1 MAGSPATAWKDLC
14 GESRAQSLCS
24 RLPPTGCTQSQF
36 SRRGCPGGRFWSLPF
51 RKVPGHHAALTPT
64 TCPLSRHRAILPFIS
79 FFVCEETFA
88 FPPPYPLP
96 PPHGPRDQRRHR
108 TWGRFLGSAGSNRSQ
123 TFAPVLGLHHP
134 HHTLGEEEPAP
145 FSATASGQATPPPPG
160 SPQALLPPSSARYP
174 SSALSAPRCPPP
186 SLVGCCPSLKEEW
199 LIWRA
204 KCPLCLPGIDFG
216 ICC

>member
-36 SRRGCPGGRFWSLPF
+36 FRRGCPGGRFWSLPF
-51 RKVPGHHAALTPT
+51 RKVPGRHAALTPT

-79 FFVCEETFA
+79 FFFFSVCEETFA

-145 FSATASGQATPPPPG
+145 FSAIASGQATPPPPDTPRLLCHL
-160 SPQALLPPSSARYP
+160 PQQGAPVQHSLLFAALLH
-174 SSALSAPRCPPP
+174 
-186 SLVGCCPSLKEEW
+186 
-199 LIWRA
+199 
-204 KCPLCLPGIDFG
+204 PLLDVAHPLRKNG
-216 ICC
+216 